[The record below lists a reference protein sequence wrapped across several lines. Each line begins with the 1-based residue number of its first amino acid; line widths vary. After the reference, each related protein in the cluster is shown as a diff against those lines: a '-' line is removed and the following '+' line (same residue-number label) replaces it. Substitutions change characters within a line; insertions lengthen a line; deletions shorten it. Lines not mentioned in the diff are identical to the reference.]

1 MNTIQVFLPLDTD
14 RFLRRE
20 CPYCKREFKIEV
32 PDELLRQE
40 DDKFTAEYMVEA
52 EEQTQIIETN
62 EKEIHCPYCGQVAPA
77 NYWFTV
83 EQLNYIQAL
92 AMNWCIENLNR
103 EVFEKMKK
111 NLSSKNQGKAIR
123 SSQQILKTANA
134 WINRESND
142 MRLIQLPCCHIRLKI
157 KENWKEK
164 IYCIEC
170 GFPHENSRIVDY
182 QEGQ

>member
-1 MNTIQVFLPLDTD
+1 MSTIQVFLPLDID

-40 DDKFTAEYMVEA
+40 DEKFTAEYMVEA
-52 EEQTQIIETN
+52 EENTQITQAN
-62 EKEIHCPYCGQVAPA
+62 EKEMNCPYCGQVAPA
-77 NYWFTV
+77 NHWFTI
-83 EQLNYIQAL
+83 EQLSYIQAL

-103 EVFEKMKK
+103 EVLEKMQKRFSCRSRGTRMK
-111 NLSSKNQGKAIR
+111 FSKQK
-123 SSQQILKTANA
+123 LKTANA
-134 WINRESND
+134 WINLERND
-142 MRLIQLPCCHIRLKI
+142 MRLIELPCCNVRLKI
-157 KENWKEK
+157 LENWKEK

-182 QEGQ
+182 QERQ

>member
-1 MNTIQVFLPLDTD
+1 MSTIQVFLPLDID

-40 DDKFTAEYMVEA
+40 DEKFTAEYLVEA
-52 EEQTQIIETN
+52 EEKNEITETN

-77 NYWFTV
+77 NHWFTI

-92 AMNWCIENLNR
+92 ARNWCIENLNR
-103 EVFEKMKK
+103 EVFEKMQK
-111 NLSSKNQGKAIR
+111 NLSNKNQGITMKFN
-123 SSQQILKTANA
+123 QQKLKIANA
-134 WINRESND
+134 WINLERND
-142 MRLIQLPCCHIRLKI
+142 MRLTELPCCHIGLKI
-157 KENWKEK
+157 QESWKEK

-182 QEGQ
+182 QERQ